1 MRGKC
6 FMKLSLPFF
15 VFFSCKM
22 PWNRST
28 WSSTWSPPAGKS
40 HHNQPLLLASTSGML
55 PGIKPPTQ
63 PTPQT
68 SQVSAHPRAYPA
80 SHHRPGDQNVK
91 RSPPGDPLLVAENTK
106 ISCVMF
112 FFFFWVERLFS
123 IQVQVINA
131 VTCFLCGKKDN
142 IACKGLRNYGSP
154 IATKSIW
161 SSLMLLVLSRKQWG
175 S

>member
-22 PWNRST
+22 PWNKST

-40 HHNQPLLLASTSGML
+40 HHNRPLLLASTSGML

-112 FFFFWVERLFS
+112 FFFLSWKIIQYSGTGYQCSDLFS
-123 IQVQVINA
+123 LWEKGQYSVQRITKLWITNSNQVNMIKFA
-131 VTCFLCGKKDN
+131 V
-142 IACKGLRNYGSP
+142 AC
-154 IATKSIW
+154 IE
-161 SSLMLLVLSRKQWG
+161 
-175 S
+175 